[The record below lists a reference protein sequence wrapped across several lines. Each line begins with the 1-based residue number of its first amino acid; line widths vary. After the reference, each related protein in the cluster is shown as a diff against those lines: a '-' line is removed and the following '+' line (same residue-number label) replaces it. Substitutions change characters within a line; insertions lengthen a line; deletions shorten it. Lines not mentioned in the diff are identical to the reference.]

1 MDWKRKFTSRKF
13 WLTVAQFIA
22 MMVVAFGYTEE
33 MAERITALIM
43 AAAAVVAYIV
53 GEGFADAASAGQTQN
68 VFITEPEE
76 KKDEQ

>member
-1 MDWKRKFTSRKF
+1 
-13 WLTVAQFIA
+13 
-22 MMVVAFGYTEE
+22 
-33 MAERITALIM
+33 M

-68 VFITEPEE
+68 VFVTEPEE